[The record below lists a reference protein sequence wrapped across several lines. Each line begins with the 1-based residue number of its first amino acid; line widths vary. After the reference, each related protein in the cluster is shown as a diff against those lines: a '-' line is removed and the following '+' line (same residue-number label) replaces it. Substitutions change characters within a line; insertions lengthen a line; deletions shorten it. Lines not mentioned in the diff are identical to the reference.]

1 MLTFGVTVFAD
12 YLRMLRACCDLT
24 GREDLYKLNGTDV
37 EGRIQK
43 IVVDCAQLKGEE
55 GPTPCSS
62 SPIPAASAS
71 RPRPPSPAP
80 SWPTW
85 VPATSRP

>member
-43 IVVDCAQLKGEE
+43 IVVE
-55 GPTPCSS
+55 
-62 SPIPAASAS
+62 
-71 RPRPPSPAP
+71 
-80 SWPTW
+80 
-85 VPATSRP
+85 